1 MRVLLVD
8 DHELF
13 RQGLKFLLGD
23 LDKGIAFFDADSS
36 EGALAYARGEP
47 MDLVLVDLHMPGAN
61 GMDALGAMRAAFDA
75 SAVVVLSS
83 EDDPRLI
90 RQAIELGASGFIPKS
105 STPSVMIAALR
116 LVLAGGTYLP
126 PNVLLGFSGAV
137 PAAAQP
143 EAVAHSIEGLS
154 GRQLE
159 VLMKVV
165 QGKANKVIARELQ
178 LSEGTVKAH
187 LSAAFRALGV
197 QNRTEAV
204 FVAAKVGLT
213 QAATADHAAL

>member
-1 MRVLLVD
+1 
-8 DHELF
+8 
-13 RQGLKFLLGD
+13 
-23 LDKGIAFFDADSS
+23 
-36 EGALAYARGEP
+36 

-61 GMDALGAMRAAFDA
+61 GMDALGAMRAAFEA

-90 RQAIELGASGFIPKS
+90 RQSIEMGASGFIPKS
-105 STPSVMIAALR
+105 STPQVMIAALR

-126 PNVLLGFSGAV
+126 PHVLLGFSGA
-137 PAAAQP
+137 AP
-143 EAVAHSIEGLS
+143 EAAPAEVSAHSVDGLS
-154 GRQLE
+154 ARQLE
-159 VLMKVV
+159 VLMKAV

-178 LSEGTVKAH
+178 LSEGTIKAH
-187 LSAAFRALGV
+187 LSAAFRTLGV

-213 QAATADHAAL
+213 EGGLAAHPL